1 MCKHKQTIIK
11 AVRYKKDYLQKVKL
25 CVCVYIYIKYV
36 ERKIDN

>member
-25 CVCVYIYIKYV
+25 CVCIYIYKV
-36 ERKIDN
+36 CREKNR